1 MQSKNSLY
9 SGIPY
14 KKSLENEDSDDGY
27 ISPQDIS
34 IKDEKIWDPS
44 DEEILSYALKLGY
57 DIEKDPDELFEVA
70 YYYMKYPLPDGWKR
84 GIMKSTKELV
94 YINFLSGE
102 IEVST
107 EIEEMAH
114 QMYLE
119 KKSEMNQKNVSI
131 FKKSPEKKGTTTVV
145 PRKKIPPLNPLQ
157 KSNNSNGIKSLPGIS
172 NSNMKNKNNDNKNED
187 LFFSSDKKK
196 EKELYNNKNNDL
208 DIFQNENEKI
218 IKLNNN
224 IDKFLEKSL
233 NEKEFTDLYKTNK
246 NDINKEKEKETKNNN
261 ININNNEKNKTL
273 KKDDN
278 KKSNLELLLNLGGD
292 EEEDEELEED
302 EEQEEEDNITKDNL
316 KEDKEDS
323 FLQQMLKREKEI
335 EELRKQKEKDIE
347 NVLNKNDNLKKLIDI
362 NTIKYDK
369 EENEPESTIDPSQ
382 NFKHIELLKEK
393 KEYLKKKLKE
403 LQEYKDEVK
412 IIYQDKKDE
421 LEKEKKEKQNTFNNK
436 LKEEINNNKKKLEK
450 QFKEKLEM
458 YEKQLINKKN
468 KEEKR
473 FKDEMIK
480 NMKSKKEEDKE
491 IIKKKEEKEKEALK
505 KKKEELLKEIENLKK
520 AKSINESN
528 LSQKKLNMQKQL
540 LLFEEKKNIEKN
552 NKVKNNGL
560 EIKNYELKLE
570 KEFQEYKQKLSKNID
585 MSQFSP
591 PRQLIHNIDDNFK
604 SNLLDDIQKALDVE
618 FEITCKAFKQ
628 ELETKKLK
636 DIDKYLDVMN
646 NDKQEQLIFYK
657 SEITSFEKDYYKSIA
672 NIRTN
677 YKNTKTNNENN
688 LKLKFEQTLN
698 GYEQTKQIILE
709 QNKELMKCINDN
721 LHKLII
727 GNYTLKQTE
736 TKLEEFLI
744 NLKDTYLIV
753 YQKNKNNFEMYENE
767 YLFKTQ
773 FIKYL
778 LDIINYMTKL
788 FSNYK
793 TKNNTDN
800 NNNKCIDNNTTMNMN
815 MNINEKE
822 NPEQNLA
829 ENLLIFCNDKIN
841 EYKKR
846 YKKVKNSSIFSF
858 LNGNLMKSQSFD
870 NINMSQ
876 FDDINKTILF
886 DATSKRRNMKN
897 DGYKDY
903 KEYKEYKEY
912 NDNKDKDKNK
922 NNKIININS
931 KNEENKEIT
940 SKSDNNN
947 NNNLELTYYVV
958 EQDNNFIIPMIPNN
972 VLQNLNEDI
981 LILYSNITLF
991 LKDEY
996 NKIIKIMQME
1006 KENNNKKNININ
1018 LNIKILDKIKTFT
1031 EEEFNYLL
1039 LNYQKSDQLLNI
1051 KKKLRMILNN
1061 INEYKNNLSLDKYIL
1076 KSKSS
1081 NNIYEDEIDIVNHYM
1096 PMTMTNQN
1104 LLKDNLY
1111 INNYINKNQDTNIN
1125 ISSKHNLGSKKYASV
1140 SDMVKEKE
1148 EQKEMIDE
1156 ANLSKS
1162 IKRNYNINNLTGTFN
1177 NFYRQYNPNSLA
1189 DAITN
1194 PFIYQF
1200 FNYKKTK
1207 YELDKS
1213 LGKVSMP

>member
-1 MQSKNSLY
+1 MQPKNPLY

-119 KKSEMNQKNVSI
+119 KKSEMNQKNASI
-131 FKKSPEKKGTTTVV
+131 FKKTPEKKEITTVV

-172 NSNMKNKNNDNKNED
+172 NSNTKNKNNDNRNENV
-187 LFFSSDKKK
+187 FFSSDKKK
-196 EKELYNNKNNDL
+196 EKELFNNKNNDL

-233 NEKEFTDLYKTNK
+233 NEKEFNDLYKTDK
-246 NDINKEKEKETKNNN
+246 NDNNKEKEKETKNNN
-261 ININNNEKNKTL
+261 INININNNDKNKTL

-278 KKSNLELLLNLGGD
+278 KKSNLQLLLNLGGE
-292 EEEDEELEED
+292 EEEDEELEEED
-302 EEQEEEDNITKDNL
+302 EEQEEEENITKDNL
-316 KEDKEDS
+316 KDDKEDS

-362 NTIKYDK
+362 NTIKYGK

-421 LEKEKKEKQNTFNNK
+421 FEKEKKEKQNNYNNK

-458 YEKQLINKKN
+458 YEKQLVNKKN

-491 IIKKKEEKEKEALK
+491 IIKKREEKEKEALK

-528 LSQKKLNMQKQL
+528 LSQKKLNMQKKL
-540 LLFEEKKNIEKN
+540 ILYEEKKNIEKN

-570 KEFQEYKQKLSKNID
+570 KEFQQYKQNVSKNID
-585 MSQFSP
+585 IPQFSAP
-591 PRQLIHNIDDNFK
+591 LQLIRNVDDNFN
-604 SNLLDDIQKALDVE
+604 SNLLDDIKKALDDE
-618 FEITCKAFKQ
+618 LEMSCKAFKQ

-636 DIDKYLDVMN
+636 DIDKYLDIMN

-672 NIRTN
+672 NIRNN

-727 GNYTLKQTE
+727 GNYTLNQTE

-800 NNNKCIDNNTTMNMN
+800 INNKCIDNNTTMNMN
-815 MNINEKE
+815 INDKE

-841 EYKKR
+841 EYKKK
-846 YKKVKNSSIFSF
+846 YKKIKNSSIFSF
-858 LNGNLMKSQSFD
+858 LDGNLMKSQSFD
-870 NINMSQ
+870 NTNMSQ

-897 DGYKDY
+897 NEYKD
-903 KEYKEYKEY
+903 YKEYKEY
-912 NDNKDKDKNK
+912 NDNKDKNL

-940 SKSDNNN
+940 SKSDNN

-1018 LNIKILDKIKTFT
+1018 LNIKILDKIKTIT

-1039 LNYQKSDQLLNI
+1039 FNYQKNDQLLNI
-1051 KKKLRMILNN
+1051 KKKLRMILDN

-1076 KSKSS
+1076 KSKSN

-1111 INNYINKNQDTNIN
+1111 INNYINKKQDTNIN
-1125 ISSKHNLGSKKYASV
+1125 ISSKNNISSKKYASI
-1140 SDMVKEKE
+1140 SDKVKEKE
-1148 EQKEMIDE
+1148 EQKEMTDE
-1156 ANLSKS
+1156 VNLSKS
-1162 IKRNYNINNLTGTFN
+1162 IKINYNKNNLTGTFN

-1189 DAITN
+1189 DTFTN

-1213 LGKVSMP
+1213 LGKFSMP